1 MPPQPVRKRERDRG
15 WYNAPAEWKGADAA
29 MRHIRVLAVGAII
42 GAVAYGAMHVLMAA
56 LQWLGIG
63 A

>member
-1 MPPQPVRKRERDRG
+1 
-15 WYNAPAEWKGADAA
+15 